1 MIRSFLL
8 WISIVISTVGLSTL
22 VFITFPFDRNGNIIH
37 HYARWWA
44 KIQLLV
50 SDVKVKVSGLEH
62 LDKENP
68 YIYMSNH
75 QGSYDIF
82 ALLSCLPVQFR
93 WIAKKELFAIPILGW
108 AMSAANYISID
119 RSEMRKALKS
129 IERAAGKIRGGVSV
143 VIFPEGTR
151 SRDGFIQPFK
161 RGGFTLAL
169 KSGVPIIPITING
182 SRDVMPRDSMR
193 VRPGEIRVTI
203 DRSVET
209 SPYSLKERNVL
220 MEKIRGILERNL
232 AGNEG

>member
-1 MIRSFLL
+1 MIRSVLV
-8 WISIVISTVGLSTL
+8 WTSIVVTTVGLGTL
-22 VFITFPFDRNGNIIH
+22 AFITFPFDRNGNIVH

-50 SDVKVKVSGLEH
+50 SGVRVKVGGLEH
-62 LDKENP
+62 LDKERP

-108 AMSAANYISID
+108 AMGAANYISID
-119 RSEMRKALKS
+119 RSGRRGALES
-129 IERAAGKIRGGVSV
+129 IERAARKIKGGVSV

-151 SRDGFIQPFK
+151 SRDGSIQPFK

-182 SRDVMPRDSMR
+182 SRDVMARDSMR
-193 VRPGEIRVTI
+193 VRPGEIRVSV
-203 DRSVET
+203 DRAIQT
-209 SPYSLKERNVL
+209 TPFSLRERNVL
-220 MEKIRGILERNL
+220 MEKVRETIERNL
-232 AGNEG
+232 AADGR

>member
-1 MIRSFLL
+1 MIRSILL
-8 WISIVISTVGLSTL
+8 WINIFISTVGLSTL
-22 VFITFPFDRNGNIIH
+22 AFITFPFDRNGNIVH

-50 SDVKVKVSGLEH
+50 SGVRVKVRGLEH
-62 LDKENP
+62 IGKETS

-82 ALLSCLPVQFR
+82 TLLSCLPVQFR
-93 WIAKKELFAIPILGW
+93 WIAKKELFTIPILGW
-108 AMSAANYISID
+108 AMRAANYISID
-119 RSEMRKALKS
+119 RSGKRKALES
-129 IERAAGKIRGGVSV
+129 IERAASKIKEGVSV

-151 SRDGFIQPFK
+151 SRDGAIQPLK
-161 RGGFTLAL
+161 RGGFTLAI

-203 DRSVET
+203 DRSIET
-209 SPYSLKERNVL
+209 APLSLRDRNVL
-220 MEKIRGILERNL
+220 MEKIRGTLERNI
-232 AGNEG
+232 AADGG

>member
-1 MIRSFLL
+1 MIRWVLL
-8 WISIVISTVGLSTL
+8 WISIAISTVGLSTL

-50 SDVKVKVSGLEH
+50 SGVRVKVKGLEH
-62 LDKENP
+62 LDRETP

-93 WIAKKELFAIPILGW
+93 WIAKKELFSIPILGW
-108 AMSAANYISID
+108 AMWAANYISID
-119 RSEMRKALKS
+119 RSGRRKALES
-129 IERAAGKIRGGVSV
+129 IEKAASKIKGGVSV

-151 SRDGFIQPFK
+151 SRDGSIQPFK

-193 VRPGEIRVTI
+193 VRPGEIRVSI
-203 DRSVET
+203 DKAIQT
-209 SPYSLKERNVL
+209 TPFSLRERNVL
-220 MEKIRGILERNL
+220 MEKVRETIERNL
-232 AGNEG
+232 TADRG

>member
-1 MIRSFLL
+1 LA
-8 WISIVISTVGLSTL
+8 
-22 VFITFPFDRNGNIIH
+22 FITFPFDRNGNIVH

-50 SDVKVKVSGLEH
+50 SGVRVKVGGLEH
-62 LDKENP
+62 LDKETP

-108 AMSAANYISID
+108 AMGAANYISID
-119 RSEMRKALKS
+119 RSGRRRALES
-129 IERAAGKIRGGVSV
+129 IERAARKIKGGVSV

-151 SRDGFIQPFK
+151 SRDGSIQPFK

-193 VRPGEIRVTI
+193 VRPGEIRV
-203 DRSVET
+203 SVDGAIQT
-209 SPYSLKERNVL
+209 TPFSLRERNVL
-220 MEKIRGILERNL
+220 MEKVRETIERNL
-232 AGNEG
+232 TADGR

>member
-1 MIRSFLL
+1 MVRSVLL
-8 WISIVISTVGLSTL
+8 WVSIFISTVGLSIL
-22 VFITFPFDRNGNIIH
+22 AFITFPFDRNGNIVH

-50 SDVKVKVSGLEH
+50 SGVRVKVGGLEH
-62 LDKENP
+62 LDKERP

-108 AMSAANYISID
+108 AMGAANYISID
-119 RSEMRKALKS
+119 RSGRRRALES
-129 IERAAGKIRGGVSV
+129 IERAARKIKGGVSV

-151 SRDGFIQPFK
+151 SRDGSIQPFK

-182 SRDVMPRDSMR
+182 SRDVMARDSMR
-193 VRPGEIRVTI
+193 VRPGEIRVSV
-203 DRSVET
+203 DRAIQT
-209 SPYSLKERNVL
+209 TPFSLRERNVL
-220 MEKIRGILERNL
+220 MEKVRETIEGNL
-232 AGNEG
+232 AADGR

>member
-8 WISIVISTVGLSTL
+8 WISILISTVGLSTL

-50 SDVKVKVSGLEH
+50 SGVKVKVSGLEH

>member
-1 MIRSFLL
+1 MVRSVLL
-8 WISIVISTVGLSTL
+8 WISIVISTVGLSIL
-22 VFITFPFDRNGNIIH
+22 AFITFPFDRNGNIVH

-50 SDVKVKVSGLEH
+50 SGVRVKVRGLEH
-62 LDKENP
+62 LDKETP

-108 AMSAANYISID
+108 AMGAANYISID
-119 RSEMRKALKS
+119 RSGRRKALES
-129 IERAAGKIRGGVSV
+129 IERAASKIKGGVSV

-151 SRDGFIQPFK
+151 SRDGSIQPFK

-193 VRPGEIRVTI
+193 VRPGEIRVNV
-203 DRSVET
+203 DRAIQT
-209 SPYSLKERNVL
+209 TPFSLRERNLL
-220 MEKIRGILERNL
+220 MEKVRETIERNL
-232 AGNEG
+232 AADGR

>member
-1 MIRSFLL
+1 MIRWALL
-8 WISIVISTVGLSTL
+8 WISIAISTVGLSIL
-22 VFITFPFDRNGNIIH
+22 AFITFPFDRNGNIVH

-50 SDVKVKVSGLEH
+50 SGVRVRVKGLEH
-62 LDKENP
+62 LDKETP

-108 AMSAANYISID
+108 AMGAANYISID
-119 RSEMRKALKS
+119 RSGRRRALKS
-129 IERAAGKIRGGVSV
+129 IERAASKIKGGVSV

-151 SRDGFIQPFK
+151 SRDGAIQPFK

-182 SRDVMPRDSMR
+182 SRDVMARDSMR
-193 VRPGEIRVTI
+193 VRPGEIRVSV
-203 DRSVET
+203 DRAIQT
-209 SPYSLKERNVL
+209 TPFSLRERNVL
-220 MEKIRGILERNL
+220 MEKVRETIERNL
-232 AGNEG
+232 AADGR

>member
-1 MIRSFLL
+1 MIRWALL
-8 WISIVISTVGLSTL
+8 WISIAITTVGLSTL
-22 VFITFPFDRNGNIIH
+22 AFITFPFDRNGNIVH

-44 KIQLLV
+44 KVQLLV
-50 SDVKVKVSGLEH
+50 SGVRVKVKGLEH
-62 LDKENP
+62 LDRETP

-108 AMSAANYISID
+108 AMGAANYISID
-119 RSEMRKALKS
+119 RSGRRRALKS
-129 IERAAGKIRGGVSV
+129 IERAASKIKGGVSV

-151 SRDGFIQPFK
+151 SRDGSIQPFK

-182 SRDVMPRDSMR
+182 SRDVMARDSMR
-193 VRPGEIRVTI
+193 VRPGEIRVSV
-203 DRSVET
+203 DRAIQT
-209 SPYSLKERNVL
+209 TPFSLRERNVL
-220 MEKIRGILERNL
+220 MEKVRETIERNL
-232 AGNEG
+232 RADRG

>member
-1 MIRSFLL
+1 MVRSVLL
-8 WISIVISTVGLSTL
+8 WVSIVISTVGLSIL
-22 VFITFPFDRNGNIIH
+22 AFITFPFDRNGNIVH

-50 SDVKVKVSGLEH
+50 SGVRVKVGGLEH
-62 LDKENP
+62 LDKETP

-108 AMSAANYISID
+108 AMGAANYISID
-119 RSEMRKALKS
+119 RSGRRRALES
-129 IERAAGKIRGGVSV
+129 IERAARKIKGGVSV

-151 SRDGFIQPFK
+151 SRDGSIQPFK

-193 VRPGEIRVTI
+193 VRPGEIRV
-203 DRSVET
+203 SVDGAIQT
-209 SPYSLKERNVL
+209 TPFSLRERNVL
-220 MEKIRGILERNL
+220 MEKVRETIERNL
-232 AGNEG
+232 TADGR

>member
-1 MIRSFLL
+1 
-8 WISIVISTVGLSTL
+8 
-22 VFITFPFDRNGNIIH
+22 
-37 HYARWWA
+37 
-44 KIQLLV
+44 
-50 SDVKVKVSGLEH
+50 LEH
-62 LDKENP
+62 LDKEAP

-108 AMSAANYISID
+108 AMGAANYISID
-119 RSEMRKALKS
+119 RSGRRRALES
-129 IERAAGKIRGGVSV
+129 IERAARKIKGGVSV

-151 SRDGFIQPFK
+151 SRDGSIQPFK

-193 VRPGEIRVTI
+193 VRPGEIRV
-203 DRSVET
+203 SVDGAIQT
-209 SPYSLKERNVL
+209 TPFSLRERNVL
-220 MEKIRGILERNL
+220 MEKVRETIERNL
-232 AGNEG
+232 AADGR